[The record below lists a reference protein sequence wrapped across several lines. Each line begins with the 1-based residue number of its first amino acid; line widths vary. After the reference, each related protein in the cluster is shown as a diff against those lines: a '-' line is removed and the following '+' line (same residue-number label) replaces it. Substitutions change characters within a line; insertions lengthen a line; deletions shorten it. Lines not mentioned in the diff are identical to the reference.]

1 MHQVRCKDMEKIII
15 IREGDYDPFS
25 FDERKI
31 HLHMIKPEF
40 FKWTG
45 SKFENVFVG
54 VCSIIIDEQK
64 VVLYS
69 LPKYYP
75 KSRCKREHL
84 DDIKE
89 VLKKICR
96 VAEKLKQEHPKSKIF
111 SDTDSF
117 FEPYKL
123 KDKVQNVNRVE
134 LAEYLIEDYVQ
145 NGLYVKDVLVT
156 KKMGTEEL
164 IGEKPF

>member
-1 MHQVRCKDMEKIII
+1 MIDTHCHLNDNGNQ
-15 IREGDYDPFS
+15 
-25 FDERKI
+25 RKI

-89 VLKKICR
+89 KKIG
-96 VAEKLKQEHPKSKIF
+96 AKLLTMIAYYAIIRKKSKE
-111 SDTDSF
+111 TV
-117 FEPYKL
+117 KW
-123 KDKVQNVNRVE
+123 KKKQWKNR
-134 LAEYLIEDYVQ
+134 LIRVF
-145 NGLYVKDVLVT
+145 L
-156 KKMGTEEL
+156 
-164 IGEKPF
+164 